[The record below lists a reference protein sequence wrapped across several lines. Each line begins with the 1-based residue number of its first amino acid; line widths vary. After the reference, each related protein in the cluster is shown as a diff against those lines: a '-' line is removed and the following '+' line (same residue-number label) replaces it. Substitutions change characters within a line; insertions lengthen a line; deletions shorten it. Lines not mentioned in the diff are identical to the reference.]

1 MSQVENIN
9 GIIDDAMLAA
19 RKAAFSYY
27 NHELNSIDQ
36 PMCGFAWVV
45 VRGVRSNSKVGKALL
60 ANGFRR
66 SSYEGGLV
74 LWNPANLPVQNM
86 DVKMSGAKAYAKVL
100 KLAGLEAEAASRLD

>member
-1 MSQVENIN
+1 MENIN

-19 RKAAFSYY
+19 RKAAFNYY
-27 NHELNSIDQ
+27 NEELGGVDQ

-45 VRGVRSNSKVGKALL
+45 VKGVRSNSKVGKVLL
-60 ANGFRR
+60 SNGFRR

-74 LWNPANLPVQNM
+74 LWDPANLPVQNM

-100 KLAGLEAEAASRLD
+100 SSAGLKAEAASRLD